1 MFKELLNDI
10 VSEYISHELN
20 SIWLNLS
27 EKTFFLVA
35 VGRLQLLLDE
45 ARSML
50 VTTKFYYM
58 VEDVLEVVST
68 TLVRVCSSRVLP

>member
-10 VSEYISHELN
+10 VSEDISHELN
-20 SIWLNLS
+20 SVWLYLS
-27 EKTFFLVA
+27 EKTFFFVA
-35 VGRLQLLLDE
+35 VGRLQLLLNE

-58 VEDVLEVVST
+58 VEDVLEVFST
-68 TLVRVCSSRVLP
+68 TLVRACSSRVLP